1 MARGEHSAGPAR
13 TDGSLPTPC
22 YILPVCAGATYKLTW
37 GKKSSRFRA
46 FGDEAY
52 QLGAMVECLQMRS
65 YACFR
70 ARHIRTINISLKI
83 VCMTATCHVISPLQ
97 LLTRSELQSSL
108 LS

>member
-1 MARGEHSAGPAR
+1 MFRLVSGR
-13 TDGSLPTPC
+13 M
-22 YILPVCAGATYKLTW
+22 
-37 GKKSSRFRA
+37 RA

-52 QLGAMVECLQMRS
+52 QLGGWSNAWQMRS
-65 YACFR
+65 YACLR
-70 ARHIRTINISLKI
+70 ARHTRTINISLKI